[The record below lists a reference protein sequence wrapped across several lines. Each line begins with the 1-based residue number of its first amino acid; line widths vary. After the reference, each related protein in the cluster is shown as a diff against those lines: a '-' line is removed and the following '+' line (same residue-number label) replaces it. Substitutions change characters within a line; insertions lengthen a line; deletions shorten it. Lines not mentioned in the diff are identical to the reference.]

1 MEKKDMSYLKEQAE
15 WADGIYQIETSDPVL
30 GGPDGI
36 TNRPALELAN
46 RTAWLKQQLKDA
58 EAALTAHTR
67 SRNHPDASLNE
78 KGFVKLSNANQSNSE
93 TEAATPKAVKIVN
106 DRINAV
112 VDHAPSD
119 LDTLNK
125 LAKAISN
132 NPKFAE
138 SVTQL
143 LSQKLAKNE
152 NGADI
157 PDKNQFVKNLG
168 LTETVDCAKNA
179 LDKRT
184 GGTVK
189 GDIISQGTQI
199 SLKGDGR
206 KHLGFHNQDGSVRMW
221 LYKDKGGDGVR
232 LNNGNDGGGEYV
244 FHKDGGF
251 RAPSSVYAG
260 AARMAADGNIYGS
273 KWGNQW
279 LDAYLRKTFQPK
291 GAYGQ
296 SNTAKR
302 EVNGWWKCG
311 DTGLIIQWGKTDNE
325 GFDRKIL
332 PLPLPFPNEGLW
344 ALGWVAEAI
353 WIGADQYSHSA
364 GLVDKAH
371 IKVTTDYNLA
381 TAWIAIGY

>member
-1 MEKKDMSYLKEQAE
+1 MSYLKEQAE

-36 TNRPALELAN
+36 TNRPARELAN
-46 RTAWLKQQLKDA
+46 RTAWLKQQLKAA
-58 EAALTAHTR
+58 EAALRAHTR
-67 SRNHPDASLNE
+67 SRNHPDASVSE
-78 KGFVKLSNANQSNSE
+78 KGFVKLSNANQSSSE

-106 DRINAV
+106 DRLNAV

-125 LAKAISN
+125 LAQAISN

-157 PDKNQFVKNLG
+157 PDKNLFLENLG
-168 LTETVDCAKNA
+168 LLETVDCAKNA

-184 GGTVK
+184 GGTVN
-189 GDIISQGTQI
+189 GDIISQGGKI
-199 SLKGDGR
+199 GLKGDNR
-206 KHLGFHNQDGSVRMW
+206 KHFILANADGKVRAYIW
-221 LYKDKGGDGVR
+221 KDKGGDGIHI
-232 LNNGNDGGGEYV
+232 NNGIDGGGEYV

-260 AARMAADGNIYGS
+260 AARMAADGNVVGS

-279 LDAYLRKTFQPK
+279 LDVYLKNTFQPK

-296 SNTAKR
+296 PNTVKL

-311 DTGLIIQWGKTDNE
+311 DTGLILQWGIYGKGQVGTYD
-325 GFDRKIL
+325 F
-332 PLPLPFPNEGLW
+332 PLPIRFPK
-344 ALGWVAEAI
+344 
-353 WIGADQYSHSA
+353 A
-364 GLVDKAH
+364 GLFCIGYAGAAIPYDEDRASNSAHLVDNAT
-371 IKVTTDYNLA
+371 IRVTVDGGPETVVL
-381 TAWIAIGY
+381 AIGF